1 LHDSDR
7 PPGYRHAGIVLDR
20 TGGRIVSY
28 ADDVPHR
35 LSELEERTRQAW
47 GLYRENLSDLDGV
60 AYDHAERAEW
70 GHLQTELR
78 AIAAERAEVK
88 RAAPPA
94 AAEEPRAA

>member
-1 LHDSDR
+1 MS
-7 PPGYRHAGIVLDR
+7 
-20 TGGRIVSY
+20 TF
-28 ADDVPHR
+28 ADDVPRR
-35 LSELEERTRQAW
+35 LTELEERTRRAW

-78 AIAAERAEVK
+78 EIAAERAQV
-88 RAAPPA
+88 RQGPIP

>member
-1 LHDSDR
+1 MS
-7 PPGYRHAGIVLDR
+7 
-20 TGGRIVSY
+20 TF
-28 ADDVPHR
+28 ADDVPRR
-35 LSELEERTRQAW
+35 LTELEERTRRAW

-78 AIAAERAEVK
+78 EIAAERAQVK
-88 RAAPPA
+88 RGPLP

>member
-1 LHDSDR
+1 MS
-7 PPGYRHAGIVLDR
+7 
-20 TGGRIVSY
+20 TF
-28 ADDVPHR
+28 ADDVPRR
-35 LSELEERTRQAW
+35 LTELEERTRRAW

-78 AIAAERAEVK
+78 EIAAARAQVK
-88 RAAPPA
+88 RGPRP

>member
-1 LHDSDR
+1 MS
-7 PPGYRHAGIVLDR
+7 
-20 TGGRIVSY
+20 TF
-28 ADDVPHR
+28 ADDVPRR
-35 LSELEERTRQAW
+35 LTELEERTRRAW

-78 AIAAERAEVK
+78 EIAAERAQVK
-88 RAAPPA
+88 NRPQA